1 MADIHLDDL
10 ANPRLT
16 DIQQMALVMAADH
29 PVTLS
34 VETVLAHAQRRTGLS
49 DFGDDGAK
57 QRLGMWLAEVDGDT
71 NRTALGRAMIY
82 SMCVRNAS
90 NRLKLIELWRRHPEI
105 DDVELPEPIIVV
117 GLPRSGT
124 THLLNLIAA
133 DQRLRSLPLWES
145 YDPVPNELVGPNAP
159 PPTHLEVRPDDPRI
173 ARVQREWEQSQA
185 LLPHQAA
192 MHPMDPH
199 HIHEEIEL
207 MSPDFASYGL
217 EWVANV
223 PRWRDYYLSTD
234 QTPHY
239 AFMKKV
245 LQTLQWIRPRSRWIL
260 KSPQHFEQ
268 LRPLMTVFGDAR
280 IVMTHR
286 DPLSVIQSA
295 ATMAAYSARVQ
306 THEVRPAEIGAYWA
320 DRIYRLLRRAVDDI
334 DVIPAGRRSDV
345 LFGAFMADDEG
356 TLDRIYRAVGLP
368 RDQAAI
374 DAQRRYLA
382 NHQRGEHG
390 RLRYD
395 LEGDFGL
402 SADELAERF
411 RFYTERFDV
420 PREVYP

>member
-1 MADIHLDDL
+1 MSRAIDIDAYVDG
-10 ANPRLT
+10 
-16 DIQQMALVMAADH
+16 
-29 PVTLS
+29 
-34 VETVLAHAQRRTGLS
+34 VLAG
-49 DFGDDGAK
+49 
-57 QRLGMWLAEVDGDT
+57 

-145 YDPVPNELVGPNAP
+145 YDPLPNELVGPNAP

-239 AFMKKV
+239 AFMKRV

-268 LRPLMTVFGDAR
+268 LRPLMTVFGDAH

-306 THEVRPAEIGAYWA
+306 SHEVRPA
-320 DRIYRLLRRAVDDI
+320 
-334 DVIPAGRRSDV
+334 
-345 LFGAFMADDEG
+345 
-356 TLDRIYRAVGLP
+356 
-368 RDQAAI
+368 
-374 DAQRRYLA
+374 
-382 NHQRGEHG
+382 
-390 RLRYD
+390 
-395 LEGDFGL
+395 
-402 SADELAERF
+402 
-411 RFYTERFDV
+411 
-420 PREVYP
+420 